1 MHLSFSLQK
10 EEGYA
15 MANAT
20 IFDCLK
26 RDHDLHRQLF
36 AQMADAERDTDRLE
50 KLFEQFRV
58 EVTAHAAAEEE
69 TLYATMLARPD
80 LREDAQHSVSEHK
93 EIDDFLEELAD
104 LPFHGDDWR
113 RVFADM
119 KKRYLHHIEEEEE
132 EMFPDAAEELTA
144 EEEEKLAA
152 RFAKRKPA
160 EVQRAEAAE

>member
-1 MHLSFSLQK
+1 
-10 EEGYA
+10 
-15 MANAT
+15 MADRS
-20 IFDCLK
+20 IFDRLK
-26 RDHDLHRQLF
+26 QDHDAHRQLF
-36 AQMADAERDTDRLE
+36 DKMADAKDEPDRLE

-93 EIDDFLEELAD
+93 EIDDYLEELEE
-104 LPFHGDDWR
+104 LSFNGEEWN
-113 RVFADM
+113 RVFAQL

-132 EMFPDAAEELTA
+132 EMFPDAAKELTA

-152 RFAKRKPA
+152 RFAQRKPA
-160 EVQRAEAAE
+160 ELQRAEAND